1 MAAERA
7 REVGSHLAWYAKEH
21 PIRMAITAGVITW
34 WAMRGR
40 GSRPQLWS
48 GAAETSWDYDQYREP
63 IEPTLRDRA
72 GDISSAARERIGDYA
87 ATARD
92 TVNEYAA
99 SAASTARDASR
110 RVRTAAGSATTTV
123 DQWVHDNPLAAGAL
137 AVAVGAVIGLA
148 MPGTDVEDRAMGGT
162 RDQAWAKARDVAAN
176 LKDNVTNRV
185 QTVAEDVV
193 GESLFGNPAASQP
206 PMGQA

>member
-1 MAAERA
+1 MDASRS
-7 REVGSHLAWYAKEH
+7 REVG
-21 PIRMAITAGVITW
+21 
-34 WAMRGR
+34 
-40 GSRPQLWS
+40 
-48 GAAETSWDYDQYREP
+48 DY
-63 IEPTLRDRA
+63 T
-72 GDISSAARERIGDYA
+72 

-110 RVRTAAGSATTTV
+110 RVRTAAGNATTSI
-123 DQWVHDNPLAAGAL
+123 DHWVHDNPLAAGAI
-137 AVAVGAVIGLA
+137 AVAIGAAIGLA

-162 RDQAWAKARDVAAN
+162 RDQAWAKARTVAAN

-185 QTVAEDVV
+185 QAVAEDVV